1 MGRTN
6 TTRRGPLPAPKV
18 RADDPNL
25 TRYAGLV
32 PVIRFMTGVL
42 RLPQALAE
50 VADPTKGE
58 RIYKV
63 HLVFF
68 AFLVGALAGTW
79 RLAHLEWLRGDA
91 VVEKF
96 LRLPAWPVRQVFSR
110 VLAGLS
116 DAALK
121 RLSDLVTVMG
131 LRPLEGAK
139 DITIDLDSS
148 VIVSFG
154 EQEGAL
160 FGYCGKGRNRRRHHP
175 LVASVAGP
183 RTVIHADYRDGTA
196 IKETETIAFLAETL
210 RRVTAA
216 LGPVRVLLRADSGF
230 WSRAVGDWL
239 LARELPFVLAMPLHP
254 GLKLLIH
261 TTAFRALEDD
271 PDVEVAEI
279 RGGLLNLDERLRI
292 AVIRRRVHDPKAP
305 PQGKVIA
312 NDPHW
317 RYQAIITARAEKPE
331 EIWRLYNGRA
341 DCERVFKVA
350 KHALGMSRLIGQKL
364 NANHGAFLLRL
375 LAYNADILFQLDAEE
390 KAKEASRKTVR
401 LGLLAR
407 QRRFY
412 NTAGRLLCASGQ
424 WLLRVAQN
432 ERVEALF
439 GFYAPDLAAADP

>member
-6 TTRRGPLPAPKV
+6 TTRRGPLPAPEV

-25 TRYAGLV
+25 TRFAGLV
-32 PVIRFMTGVL
+32 PIIRFMTGVL
-42 RLPQALAE
+42 QLPQALAG
-50 VADPTKGE
+50 VVDPTKGE
-58 RIYKV
+58 RKYKV
-63 HLVFF
+63 HLVLF

-79 RLAHLEWLRGDA
+79 RLTHLEWLRGDA
-91 VVEKF
+91 VVGKF
-96 LRLPAWPVRQVFSR
+96 LRLPAWPVRQVFSKA
-110 VLAGLS
+110 LASLS

-121 RLSDLVTVMG
+121 RLSDLVSATG
-131 LRPLEGAK
+131 LRPLEGAREV
-139 DITIDLDSS
+139 TIDLDSS
-148 VIVSFG
+148 AIVCFG
-154 EQEGAL
+154 EQEGAV

-183 RTVIHADYRDGTA
+183 RTVIYADYRDGTA
-196 IKETETIAFLAETL
+196 IDETETIAFLEETL
-210 RRVTAA
+210 RRITAG
-216 LGPVRVLLRADSGF
+216 LGEIPVNIRADSGF

-239 LARELPFVLAMPLHP
+239 LARGLPFVLAMPLRP
-254 GLKLLIH
+254 GLKLLILN
-261 TTAFRALEDD
+261 TAFRALDDD

-279 RGGLLNLDERLRI
+279 SGKLLTLDERLRI

-305 PQGKVIA
+305 PQGKAIA
-312 NDPHW
+312 NDPNW
-317 RYQAIITARAEKPE
+317 RYQAIITARSEKPE

-350 KHALGMSRLIGQKL
+350 KHALGMSRLIGHQL

-375 LAYNADILFQLDAEE
+375 LAYNADVLFQLDAEK
-390 KAKEASRKTVR
+390 KATEAKRANLR

-412 NTAGRLLCASGQ
+412 NTAGRLLCASGR

-432 ERVEALF
+432 ERVEGLF
-439 GFYAPDLAAADP
+439 AFYAPDLVPADP